1 MDDTW
6 KLTPKLTLS
15 LGLRY
20 ELTPPFYDTL
30 GNLFTVYLPHI
41 FNVAPAA
48 PSTYPEFMRQGN
60 CTNPYAGINITWPQI
75 TTVCSNGVL
84 NKNLMQTQWNNF
96 APRVG
101 IAYSPSS
108 VWVVRLGY
116 GWFYNQDIGN
126 AVFDMARNIA
136 GRFRIN
142 SDVGTPTLFWSN
154 ALSAGNSSTAQ
165 VTDPY
170 AFVDA
175 YSHRTPYTMEY
186 LLNIQRQFG
195 NSLVIEAGY
204 LGSLSHHLYG
214 FQNANEAIP
223 GTTGSALSRT
233 PFPNFGVIQL
243 VADSG
248 NANYNAAS
256 IQATKRFSQGLS
268 LISSYTYSKSIDNSS
283 GIRVQNYDT
292 LFPQNSD
299 CLACERGLSSFNVG
313 QRFVASVLYDLPVG
327 RGRALDVHNV
337 FLNGIV
343 GGWQAGSIW
352 TVQSGF
358 PQTITIGGVDRSGTG
373 NGYDRPNATGSSPY
387 EANPA
392 PTLWYN
398 SAAFVEQPA
407 GTFGDVGRNTV
418 VGPGVF
424 ALDFDVHKEFHM
436 FYSERHILQFRAEA
450 FNVLNHPVWSNPN
463 ANILSSG
470 FGSIT
475 GTTIPMR
482 QMQIALKYTF

>member
-1 MDDTW
+1 M
-6 KLTPKLTLS
+6 
-15 LGLRY
+15 
-20 ELTPPFYDTL
+20 
-30 GNLFTVYLPHI
+30 
-41 FNVAPAA
+41 PA
-48 PSTYPEFMRQGN
+48 ST
-60 CTNPYAGINITWPQI
+60 
-75 TTVCSNGVL
+75 
-84 NKNLMQTQWNNF
+84 
-96 APRVG
+96 
-101 IAYSPSS
+101 
-108 VWVVRLGY
+108 
-116 GWFYNQDIGN
+116 
-126 AVFDMARNIA
+126 
-136 GRFRIN
+136 
-142 SDVGTPTLFWSN
+142 SN

-186 LLNIQRQFG
+186 LLNIQRQ
-195 NSLVIEAGY
+195 
-204 LGSLSHHLYG
+204 
-214 FQNANEAIP
+214 
-223 GTTGSALSRT
+223 
-233 PFPNFGVIQL
+233 L

-248 NANYNAAS
+248 NANYNSAS

-283 GIRVQNYDT
+283 GIRVQGYDT

-313 QRFVASVLYDLPVG
+313 QRFIASVLYDLPVG

-373 NGYDRPNATGSSPY
+373 NGYDRPNATGVSPY
-387 EANPA
+387 EANPT

-398 SAAFVEQPA
+398 PAAFVEQPA

-424 ALDFDVHKEFHM
+424 ALDFDIHKEFHM

-475 GTTIPMR
+475 ATTIPMR